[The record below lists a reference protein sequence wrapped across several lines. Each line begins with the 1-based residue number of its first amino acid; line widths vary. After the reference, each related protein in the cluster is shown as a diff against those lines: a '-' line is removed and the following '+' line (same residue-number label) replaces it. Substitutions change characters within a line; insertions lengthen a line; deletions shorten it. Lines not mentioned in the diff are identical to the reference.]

1 MSLQTELAD
10 LEVQENK
17 KNNIM
22 VNKVTLVGN
31 LGRDP
36 ETKVFEDG
44 SSVTRLTLATN
55 ESYKEKDG
63 TWKKLTE
70 WHTINTWGALAERS
84 AKDFKKGTLLYVEG
98 KIKNRTFTTSTGV
111 EKTLSEIEALSVKML
126 DKKED
131 NFPPM
136 PTKQDSIVQETQI
149 DEDFLPF

>member
-1 MSLQTELAD
+1 
-10 LEVQENK
+10 
-17 KNNIM
+17 M

-126 DKKED
+126 DKNED

-136 PTKQDSIVQETQI
+136 PNKQDSIVKENQI